1 MGFRSLL
8 SYFCAMASEPGAVA
22 VRQARPED
30 VGRLQAIQLAAGNSF
45 RDIGM
50 SAAADTF
57 PLPAESL
64 SGYRRAGR
72 AWVAADEHDEPVG
85 FVVADVVDGSA
96 HIEQVSVHPAH
107 AGQRIGAMLLDYV
120 ADWAAEQGMHA
131 MTLITF
137 RGVPWNAQRRAPG
150 AGTAKARDKARGRRH
165 LGSRGAAPQPT
176 GPRPPRLRR
185 GGLKASGGFRGV
197 VPPGWQSCQVVT

>member
-1 MGFRSLL
+1 
-8 SYFCAMASEPGAVA
+8 MASEPGAVT

-30 VGRLQAIQLAAGNSF
+30 VGRLNAIQFAAGNAF

-50 SAAADTF
+50 PAAAETF

-72 AWVAADEHDEPVG
+72 AWVAADEYDEPVG
-85 FVVADVVDGSA
+85 FVVFDVVDGCA

-120 ADWAAEQGMHA
+120 ADWAAEQDMPA

-137 RGVPWNAQRRAPG
+137 RGVPWNAPYYE
-150 AGTAKARDKARGRRH
+150 
-165 LGSRGAAPQPT
+165 
-176 GPRPPRLRR
+176 RL
-185 GGLKASGGFRGV
+185 GFRELAE
-197 VPPGWQSCQVVT
+197 SEVTPELAALNAGQGGNSAARVCMLRELTPADGQKAED

>member
-1 MGFRSLL
+1 MGFGSFLP
-8 SYFCAMASEPGAVA
+8 YFYAMASDPGAVT

-30 VGRLQAIQLAAGNSF
+30 VGRLQAIQLAAGNTF

-50 SAAADTF
+50 PAAADTF
-57 PLPAESL
+57 PLPPESL

-72 AWVAADEHDEPVG
+72 AWVAADEHDEPIG
-85 FVVADVVDGSA
+85 FVVFDVIDGCA

-120 ADWAAEQGMHA
+120 ADWAVSQDMHA

-137 RGVPWNAQRRAPG
+137 RGVPWNAPYYE
-150 AGTAKARDKARGRRH
+150 
-165 LGSRGAAPQPT
+165 
-176 GPRPPRLRR
+176 RL
-185 GGLKASGGFRGV
+185 GFRELAETEV
-197 VPPGWQSCQVVT
+197 TPGLAARNADEGGNSAARVCMLRELTSDDGAQD

>member
-1 MGFRSLL
+1 
-8 SYFCAMASEPGAVA
+8 MASEPGGVSI
-22 VRQARPED
+22 RQARPED
-30 VGRLQAIQLAAGNSF
+30 VGRLQAIQLAAGNAF

-50 SAAADTF
+50 PAAADTF

-85 FVVADVVDGSA
+85 FVVADVVDGCA

-120 ADWAAEQGMHA
+120 ADWAAEQDMPA

-137 RGVPWNAQRRAPG
+137 RGVPWNAPYYE
-150 AGTAKARDKARGRRH
+150 
-165 LGSRGAAPQPT
+165 
-176 GPRPPRLRR
+176 RL
-185 GGLKASGGFRGV
+185 GFRELTEAEVTPGLAARSADQGGNSAARV
-197 VPPGWQSCQVVT
+197 CMLRELVPHDGSQN

>member
-1 MGFRSLL
+1 
-8 SYFCAMASEPGAVA
+8 MASEPAGVS

-30 VGRLQAIQLAAGNSF
+30 VGRLHAIQLAAGDAF

-50 SAAADTF
+50 PAAADTF

-96 HIEQVSVHPAH
+96 YIEQVSVHPAH
-107 AGQRIGAMLLDYV
+107 AGHRIGAMLLDHV
-120 ADWAAEQGMHA
+120 ADWAAGQDMTA

-137 RGVPWNAQRRAPG
+137 RGVPWNAPYYE
-150 AGTAKARDKARGRRH
+150 
-165 LGSRGAAPQPT
+165 
-176 GPRPPRLRR
+176 RL
-185 GGLKASGGFRGV
+185 GFRELTDAEV
-197 VPPGWQSCQVVT
+197 TPGLAARKADQGRNSAARVCMLRELAPHEAGAS

>member
-1 MGFRSLL
+1 LMWFGALL
-8 SYFCAMASEPGAVA
+8 PYFCAMASEPGAVS

-30 VGRLQAIQLAAGNSF
+30 VGRLQAIQLAAGNAF
-45 RDIGM
+45 RDVGM
-50 SAAADTF
+50 PAVAESP

-72 AWVAADEHDEPVG
+72 AWVAADEYDDPVG
-85 FVVADVVDGSA
+85 FVVADVVDGRV

-120 ADWAAEQGMHA
+120 AAWAEGQDLTG

-137 RGVPWNAQRRAPG
+137 RGVPWNAPYYERLGFRELADAEVSPG
-150 AGTAKARDKARGRRH
+150 
-165 LGSRGAAPQPT
+165 LAA
-176 GPRPPRLRR
+176 
-185 GGLKASGGFRGV
+185 LKAAEGGNLSARVCMLRDLGD
-197 VPPGWQSCQVVT
+197 SDAKL